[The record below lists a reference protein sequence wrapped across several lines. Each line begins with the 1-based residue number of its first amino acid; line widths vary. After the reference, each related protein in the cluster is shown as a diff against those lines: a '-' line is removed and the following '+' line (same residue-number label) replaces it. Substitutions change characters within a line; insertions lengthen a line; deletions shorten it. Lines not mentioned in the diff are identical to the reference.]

1 MRVIS
6 PHQHRAETRSVKS
19 AFRAL
24 FRRASR
30 VPANSRFAAARAAR
44 YGLLL
49 ACTDFLRWTSRFR
62 RARPCH
68 AFEGGGVRQLPSGD
82 GAT

>member
-6 PHQHRAETRSVKS
+6 PHHHRAETRSVKS
-19 AFRAL
+19 AFRVL
-24 FRRASR
+24 LRRASR
-30 VPANSRFAAARAAR
+30 GRQTVASPL
-44 YGLLL
+44 YGPPDTTRLVWS
-49 ACTDFLRWTSRFR
+49 DFLRWTSRFR

-68 AFEGGGVRQLPSGD
+68 AFEGEGVRQLPSGD